1 MARFSAKKKKNN
13 VALGACLP
21 PLSPFSA
28 PLFVRSRKKRRRRSR
43 ERAERMGERS
53 REQNLESGGGRK
65 NRNWRNL
72 SPRSSSYWAALPV
85 RRDYRERVIGILGR
99 RRRVQLPLRN
109 GRFHGICRVERR
121 CSSDY
126 PHATRIPRGGT
137 DIWPARGALRIICS
151 FAARSLAARS
161 IDARYA
167 TSKILANSS
176 RRPKFNRIA
185 SRAWLT
191 SNQPEICLFEITFTA
206 YTRARARTCACTRG
220 FDGTVSTINRM
231 EEAAKRIPT
240 GSFFH
245 RISFL
250 SPFFPSFSFNSTRAK
265 LENEKGTGAII
276 TSNCTRKLHAS
287 SERRDEKKEERNG
300 RRKGRKRRKGV
311 EREPSYLRAD
321 ILERRGVE
329 WGRRREKQV
338 EEEE

>member
-1 MARFSAKKKKNN
+1 
-13 VALGACLP
+13 
-21 PLSPFSA
+21 
-28 PLFVRSRKKRRRRSR
+28 
-43 ERAERMGERS
+43 MGERS
-53 REQNLESGGGRK
+53 REQNLENGGGRK

-206 YTRARARTCACTRG
+206 YTRARARTCACTYVR
-220 FDGTVSTINRM
+220 VYARLRWNRVNDQSNG
-231 EEAAKRIPT
+231 
-240 GSFFH
+240 GSGEKNSNGIFLPPN
-245 RISFL
+245 FL
-250 SPFFPSFSFNSTRAK
+250 SFFPSFSFNSTRAK

-276 TSNCTRKLHAS
+276 TSNCTRKLHGS
-287 SERRDEKKEERNG
+287 FERRDEKKEERNE

-311 EREPSYLRAD
+311 EREPPYLRAD

>member
-1 MARFSAKKKKNN
+1 
-13 VALGACLP
+13 
-21 PLSPFSA
+21 
-28 PLFVRSRKKRRRRSR
+28 
-43 ERAERMGERS
+43 MGERS

-231 EEAAKRIPT
+231 EEAAKRIRIQRDLSSTEFP
-240 GSFFH
+240 FFPP
-245 RISFL
+245 S
-250 SPFFPSFSFNSTRAK
+250 FPSFSFNSTRAK

-287 SERRDEKKEERNG
+287 FERRDEKKEERNE

>member
-1 MARFSAKKKKNN
+1 
-13 VALGACLP
+13 
-21 PLSPFSA
+21 
-28 PLFVRSRKKRRRRSR
+28 
-43 ERAERMGERS
+43 MGERS

-191 SNQPEICLFEITFTA
+191 SNPRFVYSKSRSPRTHVRVHV
-206 YTRARARTCACTRG
+206 RARVRAA
-220 FDGTVSTINRM
+220 SM
-231 EEAAKRIPT
+231 EPCQRSIEW
-240 GSFFH
+240 
-245 RISFL
+245 
-250 SPFFPSFSFNSTRAK
+250 
-265 LENEKGTGAII
+265 
-276 TSNCTRKLHAS
+276 
-287 SERRDEKKEERNG
+287 
-300 RRKGRKRRKGV
+300 RKRRK
-311 EREPSYLRAD
+311 EFQRDLSSTEFPFFPPFLSFLFFQFDAS
-321 ILERRGVE
+321 
-329 WGRRREKQV
+329 QT
-338 EEEE
+338 

>member
-1 MARFSAKKKKNN
+1 
-13 VALGACLP
+13 
-21 PLSPFSA
+21 
-28 PLFVRSRKKRRRRSR
+28 
-43 ERAERMGERS
+43 MGERS

-250 SPFFPSFSFNSTRAK
+250 SPFSFLPFLSIRREPNLR
-265 LENEKGTGAII
+265 
-276 TSNCTRKLHAS
+276 TRK
-287 SERRDEKKEERNG
+287 G
-300 RRKGRKRRKGV
+300 QG
-311 EREPSYLRAD
+311 
-321 ILERRGVE
+321 
-329 WGRRREKQV
+329 Q
-338 EEEE
+338 

>member
-1 MARFSAKKKKNN
+1 
-13 VALGACLP
+13 
-21 PLSPFSA
+21 
-28 PLFVRSRKKRRRRSR
+28 
-43 ERAERMGERS
+43 MGERS

-206 YTRARARTCACTRG
+206 YTRARVRAASMEPCQRSIEWRKRRKE
-220 FDGTVSTINRM
+220 FQRDLSST
-231 EEAAKRIPT
+231 EFP
-240 GSFFH
+240 FFPP
-245 RISFL
+245 S
-250 SPFFPSFSFNSTRAK
+250 FPSFSCNSTRAK

-276 TSNCTRKLHAS
+276 TSNCTRKLHGS
-287 SERRDEKKEERNG
+287 FERRDEKKEERNE